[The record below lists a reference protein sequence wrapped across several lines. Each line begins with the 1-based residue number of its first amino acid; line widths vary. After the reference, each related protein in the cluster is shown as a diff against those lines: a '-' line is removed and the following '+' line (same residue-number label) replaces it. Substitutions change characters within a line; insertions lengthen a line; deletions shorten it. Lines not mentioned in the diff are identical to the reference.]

1 MSPTSALPAL
11 ACLAVALATCEFI
24 RRLGS
29 ARLPA
34 SRFVTIDGLRG
45 YLAFFVF
52 LHHSSIWYYY
62 LKDGLWQLPPS
73 RLYAHFGQTSVALF
87 FMVTGFLFAHKLLH
101 SRGTPIRWLD
111 VYA

>member
-11 ACLAVALATCEFI
+11 ACLAVALATCEFL

-45 YLAFFVF
+45 YLAFF
-52 LHHSSIWYYY
+52 IPR
-62 LKDGLWQLPPS
+62 DPP
-73 RLYAHFGQTSVALF
+73 VAL
-87 FMVTGFLFAHKLLH
+87 VPI
-101 SRGTPIRWLD
+101 GTNR
-111 VYA
+111 